1 MAYPHAFIRNL
12 DGRVPIDERTGLVDA
27 FNKFEGPGVLVCN
40 TTVAGA
46 GLNITGANHVI
57 HYNLEWNPA
66 REDQATFRVYRNGQ
80 VRESFIHR
88 LFYVDTI
95 DEVIDQRIQSKRE
108 LADMS
113 IDAGVSSADYL
124 AGLQA
129 TPMDHAND

>member
-1 MAYPHAFIRNL
+1 M
-12 DGRVPIDERTGLVDA
+12 PIGERTELVDS
-27 FNKFEGPGVLVCN
+27 FNKWQGPGVLVCN

-80 VRESFIHR
+80 VRDSFIHR

-95 DEVIDQRIQSKRE
+95 DEVIDRRIQSKRA

-113 IDAGVSSADYL
+113 IDAGVSNADYL

-129 TPMDHAND
+129 TPVDHAND